1 MARRKEI
8 AEKHIHSE
16 RSFIKEM
23 LESSSDEESKLW
35 ESNMTIEKSKGKKA
49 TVI

>member
-8 AEKHIHSE
+8 AEKHIHS
-16 RSFIKEM
+16 EM